1 MVTWAA
7 ETSSPYTIAITITVY
22 VFLGLSI
29 SALSTFGLFR
39 MIVKESTALR
49 KDSGNSDESSTQ
61 T

>member
-1 MVTWAA
+1 MWAA
-7 ETSSPYTIAITITVY
+7 EMSSPYAVAITITVY

-49 KDSGNSDESSTQ
+49 KDSGGADGYSAQ
-61 T
+61 I